1 VREPERIKVALF
13 PARSVR
19 TGREPLL
26 SDADLLVQPFCAMRP
41 RRREDRI
48 PADLKVRLDR
58 ASDQK
63 RDPYAPT
70 RAKVIERGI
79 ELALQEL
86 KAKKAA
92 KR

>member
-1 VREPERIKVALF
+1 MKK
-13 PARSVR
+13 
-19 TGREPLL
+19 EPL
-26 SDADLLVQPFCAMRP
+26 SV
-41 RRREDRI
+41 RI

>member
-1 VREPERIKVALF
+1 MFEHVASAVNKVYNRIMKK
-13 PARSVR
+13 
-19 TGREPLL
+19 ELL
-26 SDADLLVQPFCAMRP
+26 SV
-41 RRREDRI
+41 RI

-70 RAKVIERGI
+70 RAKIIERGI

>member
-1 VREPERIKVALF
+1 LQPQN
-13 PARSVR
+13 R
-19 TGREPLL
+19 TR
-26 SDADLLVQPFCAMRP
+26 
-41 RRREDRI
+41 
-48 PADLKVRLDR
+48 
-58 ASDQK
+58 DQK

-70 RAKVIERGI
+70 RAKIIERGI